1 MKNKTLVTLAFA
13 PINVIALHKRPTL
26 SRLGR

>member
-13 PINVIALHKRPTL
+13 PINVIGLNRKLTL
-26 SRLGR
+26 SRLRR